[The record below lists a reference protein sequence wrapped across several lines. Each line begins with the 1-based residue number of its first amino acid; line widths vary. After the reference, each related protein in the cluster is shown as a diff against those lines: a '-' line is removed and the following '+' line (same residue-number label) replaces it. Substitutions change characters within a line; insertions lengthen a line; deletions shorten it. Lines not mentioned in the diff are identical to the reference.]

1 MPSQNR
7 VVSINSPSTA
17 EDTSNIVLPEHC
29 TFLTQA
35 AKTLKLYQISGVP
48 FPQGNKGGML

>member
-1 MPSQNR
+1 MSSQNR
-7 VVSINSPSTA
+7 VVSIKSPSTA

-29 TFLTQA
+29 TFPTQA
-35 AKTLKLYQISGVP
+35 AKTGVP